1 MKDTPDN
8 AYIDFVFDGPPDLN
22 GGRLVE
28 IEDAT
33 GASVSIRT
41 WLQREDGCWVLRV
54 TPEQVANPERL
65 TGHEG

>member
-41 WLQREDGCWVLRV
+41 WLQREDGSWVLRV

-65 TGHEG
+65 TGDEG